1 MGNNKELQDWYVQHG
16 ICKTCGQENA
26 APNRKYC
33 WGCLA
38 KAAEATEKYIK
49 NMSEEQKKERKEKE
63 KERRRKRYVERKA
76 AGKCTKCGKRPPQ
89 AGKTKCT
96 ECLLKSRRAAEK
108 CRRKKGVIPRTLF
121 GDSYHCALCGIE
133 VKNKKLCGKCYK
145 KSVHAAEIA
154 RANIQ
159 SGGWRSQNF
168 VFGKGVVLRK
178 NK

>member
-33 WGCLA
+33 LGCLA

-63 KERRRKRYVERKA
+63 KERQRKRYVERKA

-89 AGKTKCT
+89 TGKTKCT

-108 CRRKKGVIPRTLF
+108 CRRKKGVIPRILF
-121 GDSYHCALCGIE
+121 LYALLQAVDIITGI
-133 VKNKKLCGKCYK
+133 LW
-145 KSVHAAEIA
+145 IA
-154 RANIQ
+154 LTIVIFPFAIL
-159 SGGWRSQNF
+159 SDL
-168 VFGKGVVLRK
+168 LR
-178 NK
+178 

>member
-1 MGNNKELQDWYVQHG
+1 MGNNKELQNWYVQHG

-38 KAAEATEKYIK
+38 KAAEATAKYIK

-63 KERRRKRYVERKA
+63 KERQRKRYVERKA

-96 ECLLKSRRAAEK
+96 ECLLKSRR
-108 CRRKKGVIPRTLF
+108 KKDVIPRILF
-121 GDSYHCALCGIE
+121 GDGYHCVLCGIE
-133 VKNKKLCGKCYK
+133 VKNKRLCGKCYK
-145 KSVHAAEIA
+145 KSVHAAEIM